1 MFVLSDQA
9 TMIEGITHSWRSHR
23 CCYVVAKEAG
33 SVLHLLHTTCSCS
46 QFPTGSPTALLQL
59 QCTTTTTTTMQT
71 FIKVVNYTHLMP
83 TRYNLSDV
91 DLKKVISAET
101 TDNAEKKKEAN
112 KVPFAT
118 ALYA

>member
-1 MFVLSDQA
+1 
-9 TMIEGITHSWRSHR
+9 
-23 CCYVVAKEAG
+23 
-33 SVLHLLHTTCSCS
+33 
-46 QFPTGSPTALLQL
+46 
-59 QCTTTTTTTMQT
+59 MQT